1 MNPYSRRAFL
11 KSGIAIATVAA
22 TQTSV
27 LSMSPSR
34 TFQARPDENKFLEA
48 IRNGDQQ
55 TVQKM
60 LSSDAKLVNAHDANG
75 KSGYVLAVLGKH
87 SEIAQLLIQA
97 GFQTDLHESALGLKW
112 DRFEQLAAAQ
122 GDNISATVNEHH
134 PLGGSAMLAAAVGGA
149 STDIWRV
156 YAKCGQPNAFSD
168 QADLTPLQAA
178 LRYQDLEIA
187 ELTAFT
193 LLSNS
198 ADPNAVARTDS
209 SPLHIA
215 TERSSDDIVEMLI
228 RLGARVEA
236 KNRKGE
242 TSLDIARAN
251 HDQSLTKMLEN
262 HLEIP
267 RTNLTWRA
275 SVNRDGDRYQEPVWD
290 GLPDQSRG
298 DFVGSS
304 HGNLA
309 NVQKMLQQDKRF
321 AHSVSTTGERAV
333 EAAAHTGNQKIAEK
347 LLTAGAPY
355 SLPTAVMM
363 SDIET
368 VKRWLDQE
376 PGRIHERGAHDFPL
390 LYYPIIG
397 KCDLEMLQLLLDRG
411 GEVEQQNLIGTTALH
426 FACMR
431 DDVDA
436 VELLIANGANVKRVG
451 RKFGGR
457 KQTPLQVSRDAN
469 IINMLKSNGA

>member
-1 MNPYSRRAFL
+1 MNPHSRRAFL

-22 TQTSV
+22 TQTSI

-34 TFQARPDENKFLEA
+34 TGRATPDENKFLEA

-60 LSSDAKLVNAHDANG
+60 LTSDPKLVNAHDANG
-75 KSGYVLAVLGKH
+75 KSGYVLAVLGEH
-87 SEIAQLLIQA
+87 SEIANLLLQA
-97 GFQTDLHESALGLKW
+97 GFQTDLHESALGLNW
-112 DRFEQLAAAQ
+112 DRFEKLAAAE
-122 GDNISATVNEHH
+122 GDNISATINGHH
-134 PLGGSAMLAAAVGGA
+134 PIGGSAMHAAAIGGA

-178 LRYQDLEIA
+178 LRHRDFEIA
-187 ELTAFT
+187 ELTAYT

-198 ADPNAVARTDS
+198 ADPNAVARTDA

-215 TERSSDDIVEMLI
+215 TERGSADIVEMLI

-236 KNRKGE
+236 KNGKGQ
-242 TSLDIARAN
+242 TSLEIARAN
-251 HDQSLTKMLEN
+251 QDKSITKMLEN
-262 HLEIP
+262 HREIP

-275 SVNRDGDRYQEPVWD
+275 SVNRNGDQYAEPEWD

-298 DFVGSS
+298 NFVGSS

-309 NVQKMLQQDKRF
+309 NVQKMLSQDKRF
-321 AHSVSTTGERAV
+321 AHSISTTGERAV

-347 LLTAGAPY
+347 LLTVGAPY

-368 VKRWLDQE
+368 VKRWLDEE

-397 KCDLEMLQLLLDRG
+397 KCKLEMLQLLLDRG
-411 GEVEQQNLIGTTALH
+411 GKVEQQNLLGTTALH

-431 DDVDA
+431 DDIES
-436 VELLIANGANVKRVG
+436 VELLISHGADVKRVG

-457 KQTPLQVSRDAN
+457 KQTPLQLSRDPK
-469 IINMLKSNGA
+469 IIDMLKSNGA